1 MHRRSLL
8 TAAAALTAGLAAPHL
23 ARAGDKPLTVG
34 LIVPLTG
41 PFAAYGQQMEAG
53 FRLYTDRHGDSVAG
67 RKIALNVQ
75 DDAGTADTTRRIAQE
90 MVTRGGVEVL
100 AGFGLTPLAMAAAP
114 VSARAGVAQIVMV
127 AATSAVTEASPMI
140 VRTSY
145 TTPQVTSQI
154 ARYMAGDGIAQAMT
168 LVMDYGPGLDAEKT
182 FVADFTAA
190 GGTVPDSLRVPM
202 QNPDFAPFLQRVADA
217 RPQSLFVFLPSG
229 VGAPFLKQW
238 VERGLDKSGIRL
250 VADGSVTDD
259 IVLPQMGDAA
269 LGVTTGLHYTA
280 HHPSE
285 MNRAFVADFMARHQ
299 MRPNFMAV
307 AAYDGAHLLYEGL
320 KKTGGNAAGAGLVE
334 AMKGMAFESPRGP
347 ILIDPATRDI
357 VQDIRMMRVERIDG
371 ELWNVA
377 FKTFPAVKDPG
388 KG

>member
-8 TAAAALTAGLAAPHL
+8 TATAALTAGLGLPRL
-23 ARAGDKPLTVG
+23 ARAQDQPLTVG
-34 LIVPLTG
+34 MIAPLTG

-53 FRLYTDRHGDSVAG
+53 FRLYAERHGDRVAG
-67 RKIALNVQ
+67 RRIVLSVQ
-75 DDAGTADTTRRIAQE
+75 DDGGTADATRRIAQE

-168 LVMDYGPGLDAEKT
+168 LVMDYGPGLDAERT
-182 FVADFTAA
+182 FVADFMAA
-190 GGTVPDSLRVPM
+190 GGSVAGSLRVPM

-217 RPQSLFVFLPSG
+217 APQALFVFLPSG

-238 VERGLDKSGIRL
+238 VERGLDRSGIRL

-269 LGVTTGLHYTA
+269 VGVITGLHYTA
-280 HHPSE
+280 HHPSA
-285 MNRAFVADFMARHQ
+285 MNRAFVADFMARHRT
-299 MRPNFMAV
+299 RPNFMAV
-307 AAYDGAHLLYEGL
+307 AAYDGAHLIHEAL
-320 KKTGGNAAGAGLVE
+320 KSTGGDATGEALVG

-347 ILIDPATRDI
+347 IRIDPDTRDI
-357 VQDIRMMRVERIDG
+357 IQDIHMMRVERIDG